1 MSQKDP
7 PLEQLLPVELRLLI
21 LEAELERLESD
32 ARWVELRR
40 KEVMEEI
47 QCCHEALE
55 QKRKRSLLRR
65 VK

>member
-32 ARWVELRR
+32 GRWVEQRR
-40 KEVMEEI
+40 NEVTAEI
-47 QCCHEALE
+47 KCCHEALE

>member
-1 MSQKDP
+1 MSQEDP

-32 ARWVELRR
+32 ARWVEQRR

-47 QCCHEALE
+47 ACCHEALE